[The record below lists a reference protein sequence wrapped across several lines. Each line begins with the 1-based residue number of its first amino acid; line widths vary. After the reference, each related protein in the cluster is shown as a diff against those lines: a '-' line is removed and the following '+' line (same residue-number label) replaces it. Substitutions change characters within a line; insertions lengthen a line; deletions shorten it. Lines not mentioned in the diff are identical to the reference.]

1 MKTFVVERRAG
12 TTRLMDLVDITD
24 EVVTALEASPV
35 RDGHVT
41 VFTDTPGCALVVNER
56 ESGLLRDLRSTVER
70 LRAAGED
77 DARTLLGSSSV
88 VLPATGGRLRL
99 GTWQRLMLAEL
110 EGPSDRRVV
119 VQIVGE

>member
-24 EVVTALEASPV
+24 QVVDALEASPV
-35 RDGHVT
+35 TDGHVT
-41 VFTDTPGCALVVNER
+41 VFAGAPGCALVVNER
-56 ESGLLRDLRSTVER
+56 ESGLLRDLRSTVDR
-70 LRAAGED
+70 LRETGNAD
-77 DARTLLGSSSV
+77 VRTLLGSSSV
-88 VLPATGGRLRL
+88 VLPAVGGRIQL

>member
-24 EVVTALEASPV
+24 EVVDALEASPV

-41 VFTDTPGCALVVNER
+41 VFTDAPGCALVVNER
-56 ESGLLRDLRSTVER
+56 ESGLLRDLRSTVDR
-70 LRAAGED
+70 LRTAGED

-88 VLPATGGRLRL
+88 VLPATGRLRL